1 MQKLEPFYIA
11 DGDVKQCS
19 YCRKQVGNFSK
30 TVLSYDPVILLLWIY
45 TKEMKTG
52 TQTIY
57 TPTCIDYYIQWPK
70 GGNIW
75 VSTDE

>member
-1 MQKLEPFYIA
+1 MQKLEPFYTA
-11 DGDVKQCS
+11 DGDVKSAATVENRLAISQ
-19 YCRKQVGNFSK
+19 K